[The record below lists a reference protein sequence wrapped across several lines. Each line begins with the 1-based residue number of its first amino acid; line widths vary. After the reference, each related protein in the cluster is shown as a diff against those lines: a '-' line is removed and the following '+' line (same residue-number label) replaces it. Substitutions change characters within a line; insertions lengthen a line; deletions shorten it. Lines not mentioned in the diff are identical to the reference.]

1 MSRKSPTGRHVAA
14 SRSPSLINDGAP
26 CARCGARVTDPSPT
40 NSDPRPAAN
49 PRCSRQAAPCADCP
63 RLSSDFGWTL
73 IRTRRTPQGSGERR
87 AGLWR
92 ERSPTRMPRNVR
104 PSKRQQP
111 RQWLPAVRMSE
122 NVRTVRPLA
131 TWFPR
136 LFCPVRSAV
145 LSPCTVGGVGHL
157 GTRPSA
163 FTLGP
168 LGAPLLLAR
177 RPKQNGHDEILF
189 SPPSTRTN
197 VRKRN
202 SGAGNQTVWFRPF
215 PASRLCA
222 HPRHSHCLML
232 RPKPDV
238 QSGRGLRLPNASPR
252 TTSGPRIVTQN
263 HLRPRRRADTESSAN
278 LDPEAAMYD

>member
-1 MSRKSPTGRHVAA
+1 MA
-14 SRSPSLINDGAP
+14 SCRADERERPDRSAP
-26 CARCGARVTDPSPT
+26 C
-40 NSDPRPAAN
+40 
-49 PRCSRQAAPCADCP
+49 
-63 RLSSDFGWTL
+63 
-73 IRTRRTPQGSGERR
+73 
-87 AGLWR
+87 GL
-92 ERSPTRMPRNVR
+92 
-104 PSKRQQP
+104 
-111 RQWLPAVRMSE
+111 
-122 NVRTVRPLA
+122 

-238 QSGRGLRLPNASPR
+238 QSGRGLRLPNSL
-252 TTSGPRIVTQN
+252 SSN
-263 HLRPRRRADTESSAN
+263 HLRAADC
-278 LDPEAAMYD
+278 DPKPPSTQTQGRHGE